1 MTEPQKNIADVVV
14 VGGGGSGLAA
24 ASAAA
29 RLGRSVILLEKAERL
44 GGSTAW
50 SVGSISATG
59 TPHQRRAGIKDSPDE
74 HFEDLALFAGSLAN
88 RDNLALRRLLVDNI
102 TDTFDWLQST
112 GLVFSG
118 PVSEPPH
125 RHPRMHN
132 VLPNSRAFPHHL
144 GRHCRKLGVD
154 IRLASPV
161 VDLLTASGRVTGVT
175 VQDARGRRIEI
186 TARNGVVLA
195 SGDYSGS
202 AKMKRELA
210 SEMAARTD
218 PVNPV
223 NTGDGQR
230 LGQAQGGRI
239 INGDIVWAPRL
250 RFVPP
255 AKGSLPDRLPPWGI
269 VGQAARLAMTYAP
282 DWMTRPFVMSF
293 VTTAL
298 GVDAGLYKHGAVLVN
313 ANGERFTDELGAAGE
328 KLADQPGGQAYV
340 LLDGAIAE
348 RFTAWPHFISTA
360 PGVAYAYIGDYRR
373 NRRDICHEGQSVAEL
388 AGRIGVPAGKLED
401 TIARS
406 NAAQVAAGRPAL
418 TRAPWIALGP
428 IKAYTVLTDGG
439 LAVTERLEVTGRDGQ
454 PIPGLYAAG
463 STGQGGVLLMGH
475 GHHLGWAFVSGR
487 IAGRNAALDGS
498 KA

>member
-230 LGQAQGGRI
+230 LGQAQGG
-239 INGDIVWAPRL
+239 
-250 RFVPP
+250 
-255 AKGSLPDRLPPWGI
+255 SL
-269 VGQAARLAMTYAP
+269 T
-282 DWMTRPFVMSF
+282 PF
-293 VTTAL
+293 
-298 GVDAGLYKHGAVLVN
+298 
-313 ANGERFTDELGAAGE
+313 R
-328 KLADQPGGQAYV
+328 
-340 LLDGAIAE
+340 
-348 RFTAWPHFISTA
+348 
-360 PGVAYAYIGDYRR
+360 
-373 NRRDICHEGQSVAEL
+373 
-388 AGRIGVPAGKLED
+388 
-401 TIARS
+401 
-406 NAAQVAAGRPAL
+406 
-418 TRAPWIALGP
+418 
-428 IKAYTVLTDGG
+428 
-439 LAVTERLEVTGRDGQ
+439 
-454 PIPGLYAAG
+454 
-463 STGQGGVLLMGH
+463 
-475 GHHLGWAFVSGR
+475 
-487 IAGRNAALDGS
+487 
-498 KA
+498 